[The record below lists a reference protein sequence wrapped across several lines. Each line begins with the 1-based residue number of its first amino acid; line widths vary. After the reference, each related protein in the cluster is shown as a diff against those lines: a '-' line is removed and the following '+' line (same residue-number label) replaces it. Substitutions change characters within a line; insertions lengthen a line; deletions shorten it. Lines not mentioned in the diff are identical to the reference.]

1 MVEEIAP
8 NRLLPGLASLRVA
21 GARSRAKQGAVWP
34 TPFFL
39 PGCVPS
45 LWARNWLDPSQAIL
59 PRVNGAL
66 TQFTPKGWSLTTA
79 QRLAQ
84 LMHWHRA
91 KRLLSHYPI
100 GPNNLA
106 GISRPGMD
114 ELKNR
119 MCPLFEGTMLSPIR
133 TVRLSVLQ
141 D

>member
-1 MVEEIAP
+1 
-8 NRLLPGLASLRVA
+8 
-21 GARSRAKQGAVWP
+21 
-34 TPFFL
+34 
-39 PGCVPS
+39 
-45 LWARNWLDPSQAIL
+45 
-59 PRVNGAL
+59 
-66 TQFTPKGWSLTTA
+66 
-79 QRLAQ
+79 
-84 LMHWHRA
+84 MHWHRA

-141 D
+141 DYMRDHFWKRSIVVGGKQRGR